1 MIDIKI
7 QKSGKTLSISAIGH
21 ADYAPYGSDI
31 VCAGV
36 SSVILGLC
44 AALPKDTLRTE
55 ISSGQAFIRCSDTRD
70 CRAYFRVV
78 IKTLELIAAEY
89 PENIKLVCNMSE

>member
-7 QKSGKTLSISAIGH
+7 QKSGKTLSLSAIGH

-36 SSVILGLC
+36 SSIILGLC
-44 AALPKDTLRTE
+44 AALSKDAQRTE
-55 ISSGQAFIRCSDTRD
+55 ISSGQAYIRCSDTKD

-78 IKTLELIAAEY
+78 IKALELIVAEY